1 MLIHLRLVATLVVP
15 IFRIAGRRQRR
26 SISTPTG
33 WEATPLV
40 SLRFYDE
47 RDLHVLAKAYVLSLN
62 ARNHIHAVHT
72 PTYNYSH
79 ILYTLCSV
87 YYIRHIHTVLT
98 YKTWLT
104 AGFLLLSL

>member
-1 MLIHLRLVATLVVP
+1 MVP

-47 RDLHVLAKAYVLSLN
+47 RNLRVLAKTHILSLN
-62 ARNHIHAVHT
+62 VCNHIHTVHT
-72 PTYNYSH
+72 PTYNYLH
-79 ILYTLCSV
+79 ILYTLYSV
-87 YYIRHIHTVLT
+87 YYIRHLHIIFSGEIV
-98 YKTWLT
+98 LT
-104 AGFLLLSL
+104 AGFPL